1 MELGSKP
8 IIEIVNL
15 TKVYSNG
22 LTAIS
27 SLSLSIGEGILAL
40 LGPNGSGKSTLMK
53 ILVGAI
59 RPTSGKVRILGKDLG
74 DIRCEDKRDIGYQ
87 PENPGLYQDLTGKEF
102 LEYMGRL
109 AGLTARAAK
118 NKTQEMLGWTD
129 LERWKSSK
137 IRTYSSGMR
146 QKLAFVQSLM
156 SDPKILLLDEPTKGL
171 DPVAREEILRM
182 VKQMA
187 CSHKTVILAT
197 HLLAEVEYV
206 ADRIAIIDRGGLLLE
221 GEVKELTKE
230 RDLFSIYK
238 DVLIRKEEEGQCS
251 G

>member
-1 MELGSKP
+1 MKMETVIK
-8 IIEIVNL
+8 IQDL
-15 TKVYSNG
+15 TKIYPGNVK
-22 LTAIS
+22 AIS
-27 SLSLSIGEGILAL
+27 HLTLNIQRGILAL

-53 ILVGAI
+53 TLIGAI

-74 DIRCEDKRDIGYQ
+74 DIGSEDKKNIGYQ

-109 AGLTARAAK
+109 TGLTARKAK
-118 NKTQEMLGWTD
+118 NKTEEMLGWAG

-171 DPVAREEILRM
+171 DPVAREEMLRM
-182 VKQMA
+182 IKQMA
-187 CSHKTVILAT
+187 CSGKTVILAT
-197 HLLAEVEYV
+197 HLLAEAEYV

-230 RDLFSIYK
+230 RNLFSIYK
-238 DVLIRKEEEGQCS
+238 DALIRKGEG

>member
-1 MELGSKP
+1 METVIK
-8 IIEIVNL
+8 IQDL
-15 TKVYSNG
+15 TKIYPGNIK
-22 LTAIS
+22 AIS
-27 SLSLSIGEGILAL
+27 HLTLNIQKGILAL
-40 LGPNGSGKSTLMK
+40 LGPNGSGKTTLMK

-59 RPTSGKVRILGKDLG
+59 RPSSGKIRILGKDLG
-74 DIRCEDKRDIGYQ
+74 DIRSEDKKNIGYQ

-109 AGLTARAAK
+109 SGLNARKAK
-118 NKTQEMLGWTD
+118 NKTEEMLEWAG
-129 LERWKSSK
+129 LKRWKSSK

-171 DPVAREEILRM
+171 DPVAREEMLRM

-187 CSHKTVILAT
+187 RSHKTVLLAT
-197 HLLAEVEYV
+197 HLLAEAEYV

-221 GEVKELTKE
+221 GNLKELTKE
-230 RDLFSIYK
+230 RDLFPIYK
-238 DVLIRKEEEGQCS
+238 DALIKEEEEG
-251 G
+251 

>member
-1 MELGSKP
+1 MELGSELT
-8 IIEIVNL
+8 IEIENL

-27 SLSLSIGEGILAL
+27 SLTLSIDEGILAL

-59 RPTSGKVRILGKDLG
+59 RPTSGKVRILGKNLG
-74 DIRCEDKRDIGYQ
+74 HIRSEDKKNIGYQ

-109 AGLTARAAK
+109 TGLTARKVK
-118 NKTQEMLGWTD
+118 NKTEEMLEWTG

-171 DPVAREEILRM
+171 DPVAREEILGM
-182 VKQMA
+182 IKQMA
-187 CSHKTVILAT
+187 CSGKTVVLAT

-206 ADRIAIIDRGGLLLE
+206 ASRIAIIDRGRLLLE
-221 GEVKELTKE
+221 GDLQELTKE

-238 DVLIRKEEEGQCS
+238 DALIRKGEEGQCF

>member
-1 MELGSKP
+1 MKMETVIK
-8 IIEIVNL
+8 IQDL
-15 TKVYSNG
+15 TKIYPGNVK
-22 LTAIS
+22 AIS
-27 SLSLSIGEGILAL
+27 HLTLNIQRGILAL

-53 ILVGAI
+53 TLIGAI

-74 DIRCEDKRDIGYQ
+74 DIGSEDKKNIGYQ

-109 AGLTARAAK
+109 TGLTARKAK
-118 NKTQEMLGWTD
+118 NKTEEMLGWAG

-156 SDPKILLLDEPTKGL
+156 GDPKILLLDEPTKGL
-171 DPVAREEILRM
+171 DPVAREEMLRM
-182 VKQMA
+182 IKQMA
-187 CSHKTVILAT
+187 CSGKTVILAT
-197 HLLAEVEYV
+197 HLLAEAEYV

-230 RDLFSIYK
+230 RNLFSIYK
-238 DVLIRKEEEGQCS
+238 DALIRKGEG